1 MKYRALI
8 LLIHCLLIR
17 SQFTCLHFIF
27 NDKKELMHDNQL
39 VKLAEIAKS
48 IIYLSAN
55 SDRVVFVKTIFEYG
69 NMHEKQHPD
78 MFF

>member
-1 MKYRALI
+1 
-8 LLIHCLLIR
+8 
-17 SQFTCLHFIF
+17 
-27 NDKKELMHDNQL
+27 MHDNQL